1 MPRSAGNCSKGPRH
15 THSTISYYTNL
26 CGSAHDGAQPL
37 DQEPVDELDR
47 FQRDCS
53 PLGNG
58 ARSGLQGNTPTEG
71 EGTRRASFCVVF
83 PEKPLHDCPH
93 IRISLLGTGEASRR
107 ARSATRS
114 DCSSVSWPVTSANFD
129 SSSAVALSPPNSS
142 AGGSPSC
149 CEASDAEPR
158 RARRDIGFR
167 RRSGKGAA
175 SGRASAKVRGL
186 RTSTTQKAPSGAR
199 SGARAGQGLAKP
211 LAGAAS

>member
-15 THSTISYYTNL
+15 THSTISYYTTA
-26 CGSAHDGAQPL
+26 GSPSEDAAAAAAALP
-37 DQEPVDELDR
+37 P
-47 FQRDCS
+47 CS
-53 PLGNG
+53 PDPPSS
-58 ARSGLQGNTPTEG
+58 AGL
-71 EGTRRASFCVVF
+71 RAAATAACAASAAA
-83 PEKPLHDCPH
+83 P
-93 IRISLLGTGEASRR
+93 ISSKR
-107 ARSATRS
+107 ARSAARS

-149 CEASDAEPR
+149 CEASDADPR

-186 RTSTTQKAPSGAR
+186 RTLTTQKAPSGAR